1 MQLLKGDTR
10 LAEWT
15 VEQYLLVQKFVA
27 AGNRCLM
34 LSVGTKS
41 QPMALHEFQTALDNA
56 EDELLHELV
65 QRQQIPERIQIFQAG
80 MLLNILRDKLMRLG
94 LHHDTE
100 VVLLIEDVEEFDD
113 GP

>member
-1 MQLLKGDTR
+1 MVW
-10 LAEWT
+10 LA
-15 VEQYLLVQKFVA
+15 
-27 AGNRCLM
+27 
-34 LSVGTKS
+34 VGTKS

-56 EDELLHELV
+56 EDELLHELI